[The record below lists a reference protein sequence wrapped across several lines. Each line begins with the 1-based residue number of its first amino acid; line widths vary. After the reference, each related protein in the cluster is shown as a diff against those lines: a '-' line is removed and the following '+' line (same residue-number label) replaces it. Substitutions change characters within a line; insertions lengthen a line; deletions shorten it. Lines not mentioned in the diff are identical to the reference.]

1 MSERRLDPATAARLA
16 KVLGRLGSDFDA
28 ERATAGRMADQLV
41 RAPGLSWEAVLG
53 VVDAADD
60 APPEC
65 HRELARWVLAR
76 LPDLGERDRRFLET
90 MADWLRAPSQKQA
103 AWLHGLALRAGAAP

>member
-1 MSERRLDPATAARLA
+1 MSGRRLDPATAARLA

-41 RAPGLSWEAVLG
+41 RAAGLSWETVLG

-76 LPDLGERDRRFLET
+76 LPDLGERDRRFLGDMST
-90 MADWLRAPSQKQA
+90 WLREPSPKQR
-103 AWLHGLALRAGAAP
+103 AWLAGLALRAGVAA